1 MPIRIFWSWQSDR
14 DAKLHHYFVRDALK
28 DACKLIVI
36 DPEYEEAKRPEV
48 DHDTKNVA
56 GTPDIT
62 KTILEKIA
70 TANVFVADMT
80 PVGITD
86 PAALQPST
94 PVEKRSERKYLQ
106 NPNVMSELGY
116 AERALSQR
124 RIILVANGAHY
135 PGPVAL
141 PFDWRHRSGAKV
153 YTLKDGATK
162 EEIKAEQ
169 TRFAEVLKSCII
181 PILAEQAP
189 VKAQRPPISWQPS
202 SGSDPAVWP
211 AAYGKLEFRN
221 NAMWEPRRN
230 VKLGPGTRIFARIA
244 PREWSMPARVEL
256 EQGISDVGLN
266 IGGRDGDWGL
276 NGDGA
281 LSVWG
286 LITGERNDMHV
297 TNATQWFQS
306 NGELWGVNSNCFDD
320 RSGGLCFAYML
331 PFTPLDEFLRKGVA
345 AIRAMGGKGPIG
357 IKLGA
362 GDLTDTVLPGQ
373 FPPRRFPAITARAG
387 VKDELETW
395 TPAERR
401 ALLFRFW
408 NALMDAYGR
417 PPARSVAEFEQA
429 AAIAP
434 LPE

>member
-1 MPIRIFWSWQSDR
+1 MKIFWSWQSDR
-14 DAKLHHYFVRDALK
+14 DPKLHHYFVRDALK
-28 DACKLIVI
+28 DACKLIAI
-36 DPEYEEAKRPEV
+36 DPDYEEAERPEV

-70 TANVFVADMT
+70 GANVFVADMT
-80 PVGITD
+80 PVGMTA
-86 PAALQPST
+86 PVALQPNI
-94 PVEKRSERKYLQ
+94 PAEKRSEPKYLQ

-116 AERALSQR
+116 AEHALSQG

-169 TRFAEVLKSCII
+169 KRFAEVLKSCIM

-189 VKAQRPPISWQPS
+189 LKAPPPPISWQPS
-202 SGSDPAVWP
+202 SSSDPTIWP
-211 AAYGKLEFRN
+211 AAEKKLEFRN
-221 NAMWEPRRN
+221 NAMEEQRRN
-230 VKLGPGTRIFARIA
+230 VQLGKGTRIFARIA
-244 PREWSMPARVEL
+244 PSEWSAPARVEL
-256 EQGISDVGLN
+256 EQRISDVGLN
-266 IGGRDGDWGL
+266 IRGRDGDWGL

-286 LITGERNDMHV
+286 RIAGNADDTDV

-306 NGELWGVNSNCFDD
+306 NGELWGVNSNCFAEN
-320 RSGGLCFAYML
+320 SGGLCFASAL
-331 PFTPLDEFLRKGVA
+331 PFTPLDEFLRKGIA

-373 FPPRRFPAITARAG
+373 YQSQRFPAVSGRADVG
-387 VKDELETW
+387 EELESW
-395 TPAERR
+395 TPNERR

-417 PPARSVAEFEQA
+417 PPARSITEFEQA

-434 LPE
+434 LSK